1 MEKFNLSGPVSILKL
16 MWMAFFLF
24 TINLGI
30 SAQNP
35 QGGQTTITGVVVTE
49 TGEELLGAAVKVVE
63 TGAGTVT
70 DLDGRFALDVPS
82 NAMLEVS
89 YLGYETKVVSVGNQ
103 TTLRIVLGE
112 NLEQLD
118 EIVVVAYGTQ
128 RKKDLTGSVSIVDTK
143 EMQKMINPSLGQALQ
158 GLASGVSVASSGEP
172 GKSTDIR
179 IRGVGSFAD
188 VGPLY
193 VIDGMI
199 TDKGAQRELNTA
211 DIESIQILKDAASAA
226 LYGSRG
232 ANGVIIITTKRGK
245 EGPTRVNLSANFG
258 IQNIAKRYDVMDS
271 DGFLKIMKMAYDNA
285 GREYL
290 GANPGANVPNTDWQ
304 KEFYKT
310 GFTQDYNVDVSGG
323 NQSGNYM
330 FSFNYFDQDGTV
342 KGPDFQRFTLRSN
355 TEAKIGM
362 FTVGENLTFGRS
374 VTHPI
379 NGSPFLDL
387 ARMPPRT
394 SCIRQQ

>member
-1 MEKFNLSGPVSILKL
+1 
-16 MWMAFFLF
+16 MAFFLF

-82 NAMLEVS
+82 NATLEVS

-158 GLASGVSVASSGEP
+158 GLTSGVSVASSGEP

-245 EGPTRVNLSANFG
+245 EGPTRVNFSANFG
-258 IQNIAKRYDVMDS
+258 IQNITKSYDVMDS
-271 DGFLKIMKMAYDNA
+271 DGFLKVMKMAYDNA

-290 GANPGANVPNTDWQ
+290 GANPGDNVSNTDWQ

-310 GFTQDYNVDVSGG
+310 GFTQGI
-323 NQSGNYM
+323 
-330 FSFNYFDQDGTV
+330 
-342 KGPDFQRFTLRSN
+342 L
-355 TEAKIGM
+355 
-362 FTVGENLTFGRS
+362 
-374 VTHPI
+374 
-379 NGSPFLDL
+379 
-387 ARMPPRT
+387 
-394 SCIRQQ
+394 

>member
-1 MEKFNLSGPVSILKL
+1 
-16 MWMAFFLF
+16 MAFFLF

-82 NAMLEVS
+82 NATLEVS

-158 GLASGVSVASSGEP
+158 GLTSGVSVASSGEP

-245 EGPTRVNLSANFG
+245 EGPTRVNFSANFG
-258 IQNIAKRYDVMDS
+258 IQNITKSYDVMDS
-271 DGFLKIMKMAYDNA
+271 DGFLKVMKMAYDNA

-290 GANPGANVPNTDWQ
+290 GANPGDNVPNTDWQ

-310 GFTQDYNVDVSGG
+310 GFTQGI
-323 NQSGNYM
+323 
-330 FSFNYFDQDGTV
+330 
-342 KGPDFQRFTLRSN
+342 L
-355 TEAKIGM
+355 
-362 FTVGENLTFGRS
+362 
-374 VTHPI
+374 
-379 NGSPFLDL
+379 
-387 ARMPPRT
+387 
-394 SCIRQQ
+394 

>member
-1 MEKFNLSGPVSILKL
+1 

-82 NAMLEVS
+82 NATLEVS

-158 GLASGVSVASSGEP
+158 GLTSGVSVASSGEP

-245 EGPTRVNLSANFG
+245 EGPTRVNFSANFG
-258 IQNIAKRYDVMDS
+258 IQNITKSYDVMDS
-271 DGFLKIMKMAYDNA
+271 DGFLKVMKMAYDNA

-290 GANPGANVPNTDWQ
+290 GANPGDNVSNTDWQ

-310 GFTQDYNVDVSGG
+310 GFTQGI
-323 NQSGNYM
+323 
-330 FSFNYFDQDGTV
+330 
-342 KGPDFQRFTLRSN
+342 L
-355 TEAKIGM
+355 
-362 FTVGENLTFGRS
+362 
-374 VTHPI
+374 
-379 NGSPFLDL
+379 
-387 ARMPPRT
+387 
-394 SCIRQQ
+394 